1 MEINEI
7 FSFRYDFGKHEKDT
21 PANSSRMNAMFDLL
35 THMITSTRAEIGF
48 SCTDYFRSI
57 ALLVFALTT

>member
-21 PANSSRMNAMFDLL
+21 CSNSNGMNAMFD
-35 THMITSTRAEIGF
+35 ISYSF
-48 SCTDYFRSI
+48 
-57 ALLVFALTT
+57 